1 MADWF
6 DKRREAQA
14 RAYDRSQGR
23 LFLLRFALLFVL
35 AAAFWMSGLS
45 RALAAGLRGWFSF
58 PFAWPLVS
66 ITFTALAVFGYEVIL
81 FPLSVLA
88 DFSMERAHGRHHE
101 DFGVWL
107 RGFLVTMV
115 LEIGLVTGAFTGF
128 YLLMRLFP
136 AYWWLAVTGIYA
148 VFVAGV
154 GEWGPARL
162 LPRVRPPVP
171 SGDAALE
178 EELRRLGR
186 KAGLD
191 IQDAAWWHFEHQ
203 EDLEPVRL
211 TGAGRRR
218 RVVFT
223 ERAWQQMGHRER
235 FSWPPARWHCPGRPA
250 IGLQV
255 SGGLGGSAL
264 FGTAKLTNGRPP
276 LGLAPSRRKLFRFW
290 WHVVCAGRRRESRPC
305 DRSPRRTARRP
316 LALRHAGA
324 RGAAPVAAGIDLEPF
339 AVDARSGRFA
349 AAPDAHRRPAA
360 GPCASAHKPRR
371 PETTFQAH
379 FPRMPPVSCRP
390 EAPDSQ
396 GIPGFL

>member
-223 ERAWQQMGHRER
+223 ERAWQQMGHREKV
-235 FSWPPARWHCPGRPA
+235 FLAARQMALVQAGPA
-250 IGLQV
+250 IGLQAFQV
-255 SGGLGGSAL
+255 ALAGSAL
-264 FGTAKLTNGRPP
+264 FGTAKLTEWAARHQ
-276 LGLAPSRRKLFRFW
+276 GLSGAVAPEAFPFLVACLFALAALAGVAAHATVRRAELRADRF
-290 WHVVCAGRRRESRPC
+290 
-305 DRSPRRTARRP
+305 
-316 LALRHAGA
+316 ALRHAGGPEVLQSCL
-324 RGAAPVAAGIDLEPF
+324 RQEFDLEPF
-339 AVDARSGRFA
+339 AVDAPVWQVLLLRRMPTAAQRLARA
-349 AAPDAHRRPAA
+349 AA
-360 GPCASAHKPRR
+360 G
-371 PETTFQAH
+371 T
-379 FPRMPPVSCRP
+379 
-390 EAPDSQ
+390 
-396 GIPGFL
+396 